1 MKADIFYYDK
11 NTPQNY
17 DICTALPNIMNI
29 RTAMYNI
36 QQSMNGISN
45 TVDNV
50 AN

>member
-1 MKADIFYYDK
+1 MEADIFYFNK
-11 NTPQNY
+11 TAPQSY
-17 DICTALPNIMNI
+17 DICTALPKIMNI